1 MEYIEYCERQNAKDS
16 LREAAMSSLDGSM
29 KVYPVQLSPID
40 WFEGLSTSFTMED
53 LTQDP
58 EVIPMQ
64 IGAKS
69 QQLDTLNSQLVSL
82 QMGAEG
88 DPTDLQNKVAA
99 AQMALDSAQS
109 TLSQAYSSNV
119 IAMANTCLDAVGKVD
134 TTTLAG
140 KIGVAQSVLAQ
151 LPAMMDAV

>member
-1 MEYIEYCERQNAKDS
+1 
-16 LREAAMSSLDGSM
+16 
-29 KVYPVQLSPID
+29 
-40 WFEGLSTSFTMED
+40 
-53 LTQDP
+53 
-58 EVIPMQ
+58 MQ

-82 QMGAEG
+82 QMGTKG

-99 AQMALDSAQS
+99 AQTALDSAQS
-109 TLSQAYSSNV
+109 TFSQAYSSNV

-140 KIGVAQSVLAQ
+140 KIGFAAECVGWLSF
-151 LPAMMDAV
+151 PR